1 MTGNFHTIT
10 TAVHGGSRKD
20 DAFGAINEP
29 IYMTSN
35 YRIPTD
41 GTPVD
46 WSGTNS
52 NIYQRNRN
60 VNQMVLQDKLCALT
74 GAEDGAVFASGV
86 AALAAVFT
94 TFLNSGDHAVVSEVC
109 YSATNLLFREYLPK
123 KYNIEVTLLDTTDTE
138 AVRAAVRPNTRLI
151 HVETPGNPTTGI
163 SDLDAIAGIAHAAG
177 AILSVDATFAGPIC
191 IYPIKHGA
199 DLEIHSMTKYING
212 HGDSL
217 GGCVL
222 GRTEL
227 INRVKE
233 LAMVNYG
240 GILSPFNAWLVARG
254 LVTAPLR
261 MRQHSEVA
269 MKVARWLESN
279 PAVRFIWYPGL
290 ESHPQHD
297 RAVRYMNGQYSG
309 MISFDISGDEAAHQ
323 KFLDSLT
330 LVTHAV
336 SLGDVESLIV
346 YYDKTSDKLPHYPEI
361 YREGFFRFSIGLEDA
376 EDIISDLQQAMEKAK
391 ML

>member
-1 MTGNFHTIT
+1 MTGNLHTIT

-138 AVRAAVRPNTRLI
+138 AVRAAMRPNTRLI

-163 SDLDAIAGIAHAAG
+163 SDLDAIAEIAHAAG
-177 AILSVDATFAGPIC
+177 AIMSVDATFAGPVC
-191 IYPIKHGA
+191 LYPLKHGA

-227 INRVKE
+227 IDQVKE

-261 MRQHSEVA
+261 MRQHSEMA
-269 MKVARWLESN
+269 MKVARWLESS
-279 PAVRFIWYPGL
+279 PAVRFVWYPGL

-309 MISFDISGDEAAHQ
+309 MISFDIKGDEAAHQ

-346 YYDKTSDKLPHYPEI
+346 YYDKSSDKLPHYPEI

-376 EDIISDLQQAMEKAK
+376 EDIISDLQQAMEKAEIR
-391 ML
+391 

>member
-1 MTGNFHTIT
+1 MDQKQRSTTI
-10 TAVHGGSRKD
+10 AVHGGTRKD

-46 WSGTNS
+46 WSGINS

-60 VNQMVLQDKLCALT
+60 VNQMVLQDKLCALI

-94 TFLNSGDHAVVSEVC
+94 TFLNSGDHAIVSEVC
-109 YSATNLLFREYLPK
+109 YSATNLLFRKYLPE
-123 KYNIEVTLLDTTDTE
+123 KYAIEVTLLDTTDTE
-138 AVRAAVRPNTRLI
+138 AVRAAVRPNTKLI

-163 SDLDAIAGIAHAAG
+163 SDLEAIAEIAHAAG
-177 AILSVDATFAGPIC
+177 ALMSVDATFAGPISL
-191 IYPIKHGA
+191 YPLRHGA

-222 GRTEL
+222 GSRALLEQ
-227 INRVKE
+227 IKE

-240 GILSPFNAWLVARG
+240 GILSPFNAWLIARG

-261 MRQHSEVA
+261 MKQHSETALTVS
-269 MKVARWLESN
+269 RWLETC
-279 PAVRFIWYPGL
+279 PAVRFVWYPGL
-290 ESHPQHD
+290 ESHPQHE

-309 MISFDISGDEAAHQ
+309 MIAFDIAGDEAVHQ
-323 KFLDSLT
+323 KLLDSLT

-346 YYDKTSDKLPHYPEI
+346 YYDKSSDKLPHYPAV
-361 YREGFFRFSIGLEDA
+361 YREGFFRFSVGLEDA
-376 EDIISDLQQAMEKAK
+376 EDIIADLKQAMEKAGV
-391 ML
+391 L